1 MKLDIQKV
9 AKLARLQLSEEESE
23 TFGSQ
28 LDQILTYME
37 QLGRLDTAGVEP
49 TSHAIPMPN
58 VFREDESRP
67 SCARQEV
74 VGIAPEQEGGF
85 FKVPKIIE

>member
-9 AKLARLQLSEEESE
+9 AKLARLHLSEEESE

-28 LDQILTYME
+28 LDQILTYVE
-37 QLGRLDTAGVEP
+37 QLSRLDTTGVEP
-49 TSHAIPMPN
+49 TSHAIPMSN
-58 VFREDESRP
+58 VFREDESRS
-67 SCARQEV
+67 SCPREEV
-74 VGIAPEQEGGF
+74 VGIAPEQETGF